1 MREDRIIAGLI
12 DLSGKK
18 KTLEMEYKQHNRTEE
33 NKQDLKKNYIF
44 ALLSKRVSDGNMLS
58 RKKERRG

>member
-18 KTLEMEYKQHNRTEE
+18 KTLEMENKQHNRTEE
-33 NKQDLKKNYIF
+33 NKQDLKDNYIF
-44 ALLSKRVSDGNMLS
+44 AFLS
-58 RKKERRG
+58 E